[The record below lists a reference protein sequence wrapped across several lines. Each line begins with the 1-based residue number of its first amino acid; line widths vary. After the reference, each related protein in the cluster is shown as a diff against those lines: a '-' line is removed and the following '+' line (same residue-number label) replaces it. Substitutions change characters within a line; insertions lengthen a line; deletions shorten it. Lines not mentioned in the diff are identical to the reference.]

1 MDTTA
6 VRCQQDHLFS
16 SQTYRVFESDLL
28 SFDLV
33 LPIYWLSPSHCWVG
47 PNLSLTQSF
56 SFFWVGSSL
65 FWLSPSHYWVSPS
78 LFWVRPSVFRLS
90 PSRFFESDLLS
101 FDSVLPIYWV
111 SSSHCWVGP
120 SMFWLSLSPFFW
132 DRHFLFWLSPS
143 HSQSPSFPIFFT
155 ASFPL
160 FPALRSDLIAIYT
173 VDKISDGGVC
183 RKRLPHHLERKNES
197 LARESD
203 QENTKRQE

>member
-16 SQTYRVFESDLL
+16 SQTYRIFESDLL

-47 PNLSLTQSF
+47 PNLGLTQSF
-56 SFFWVGSSL
+56 SFFLSRIFSL
-65 FWLSPSHYWVSPS
+65 LTQSITFT
-78 LFWVRPSVFRLS
+78 
-90 PSRFFESDLLS
+90 E
-101 FDSVLPIYWV
+101 SVL
-111 SSSHCWVGP
+111 
-120 SMFWLSLSPFFW
+120 
-132 DRHFLFWLSPS
+132 
-143 HSQSPSFPIFFT
+143 PIFFT

-160 FPALRSDLIAIYT
+160 FPALRFDLIAMYT
-173 VDKISDGGVC
+173 VDKINDGGMC
-183 RKRLPHHLERKNES
+183 RKRLPHYLEWKIES

>member
-16 SQTYRVFESDLL
+16 SQTYRIFESDLL

-47 PNLSLTQSF
+47 PNLGLTQSF

-65 FWLSPSHYWVSPS
+65 FWLSPSHS
-78 LFWVRPSVFRLS
+78 L
-90 PSRFFESDLLS
+90 
-101 FDSVLPIYWV
+101 
-111 SSSHCWVGP
+111 
-120 SMFWLSLSPFFW
+120 
-132 DRHFLFWLSPS
+132 
-143 HSQSPSFPIFFT
+143 SPSFPFFFT

-160 FPALRSDLIAIYT
+160 FPALRFDLIAMYT
-173 VDKISDGGVC
+173 VDKINDGGMC
-183 RKRLPHHLERKNES
+183 RKRLPHYLEWKIES